1 MALTPSPSR
10 RLIVPRRDASP
21 RGFIP
26 APLILRWPDK
36 DPAAILDYSI
46 DVTNLLDPGDVL
58 TSLSAATD
66 PSVPGGLVV
75 DSTVL
80 SDTVATVWLGDGVAD
95 VDYDVQLSISSE
107 AGRYL
112 PVTVKVR
119 CAALSSI

>member
-10 RLIVPRRDASP
+10 RLVVPRRDASP
-21 RGFIP
+21 RGFVP
-26 APLILRWPDK
+26 APLVLRWPDK
-36 DPAAILDYSI
+36 DPGAVLDYSI
-46 DVTNLLDPGDVL
+46 DVTALLDPGDVL
-58 TSLSAATD
+58 SLMSAAPN

-80 SDTVATVWLGDGVAD
+80 SDAVATVWLGDGVAD
-95 VDYDVQLSISSE
+95 VDYDVQLALSSL

-112 PVTVKVR
+112 PVTVKLR